1 MKQKIKKIF
10 VTGCFDLLHSGHV
23 AFLTEAAEYG
33 DVYVG
38 IGSDRTVYN
47 LKGRY
52 PVNNQDERKYMLE
65 AFRCVKRCSINSG
78 SGIMDFNDN
87 PDALNA
93 DILYVNEDGNS
104 PDKEK
109 FCEEH
114 GIEYIVSKRIPH
126 GTLPVRSTTALRI
139 ECNIPF
145 RIDLAGGWLD
155 QPYVSKFIPGAVI
168 TISIEP
174 TVEFNDRSG
183 MASSTRRK
191 AIELWHFDI
200 PGGDKEKLAKMLFCY
215 ENPPGTGEVSGSQDA
230 LGIVLPGVNRLY
242 YENDYWPSKIDSVN
256 DESVLRFIEENLY
269 LITLEPRAK
278 AFSVLDGADPNME
291 GAKRLSEA
299 ADGCWEALL
308 GKDLRQFG
316 KYFTASFE
324 AQVSMFPRMAD
335 DNIRSVIDKYRSA
348 ACGWKLSGAGGGGY
362 LILVSDK
369 HIPDTLKIKIRRGE

>member
-1 MKQKIKKIF
+1 MDFKNKKVF
-10 VTGCFDLLHSGHV
+10 VTGCFDLLHSGHI
-23 AFLTEAAEYG
+23 AFLTEAAEHG
-33 DVYVG
+33 EVYVG

-52 PVNNQDERKYMLE
+52 PINNQDERKYMLE
-65 AFRCVKRCSINSG
+65 ALSCVKRCSVNSG
-78 SGIMDFNDN
+78 SGIMDFTEN

-104 PDKEK
+104 PDKER
-109 FCEEH
+109 FCREH

-126 GTLPVRSTTALRI
+126 GNLPVRSTTTLRI

-155 QPYVSKFIPGAVI
+155 QPYVSKFYPGAVL

-200 PGGDKEKLAKMLFCY
+200 PPGDKEKLAKMLFCY
-215 ENPPGTGEVSGSQDA
+215 ENPPGTSEVSGSQDA

-242 YENDYWPSKIDSVN
+242 YDDNYWPSGIESIN
-256 DESVLRFIEENLY
+256 DESVLRFIEDHLY
-269 LITLEPRAK
+269 LITLEPRAR
-278 AFSVLDGADPNME
+278 AFSVLDGAVPNLE

-299 ADGCWEALL
+299 ADGCWNAIIA
-308 GKDLRQFG
+308 KDLRKFG

-324 AQVSMFPRMAD
+324 AQVSMFPKMAD
-335 DNIRSVIDKYRSA
+335 DSIRTLIDVYKSL

-362 LILVSDK
+362 LILVSDRE
-369 HIPDTLKIKIRRGE
+369 IPNTLKVKIRRAE